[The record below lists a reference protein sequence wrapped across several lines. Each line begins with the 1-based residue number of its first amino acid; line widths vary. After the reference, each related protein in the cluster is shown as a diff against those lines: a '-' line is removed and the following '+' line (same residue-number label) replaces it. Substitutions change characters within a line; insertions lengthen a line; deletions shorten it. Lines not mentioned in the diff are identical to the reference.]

1 MRSAILSFVLGVALL
16 QQQAAVFNLL
26 PLSLTFAILCLLVW
40 QLSRCQIGQLS
51 RLTMLAARIATCLCA
66 FVIGFCWASFFA
78 HFQLRQELPKEWEVR
93 DLLVQGVI
101 DQLPVKTDNGIR
113 FNFAVERY
121 ILPTDS
127 GLPNPRSTKTQ
138 FNSPTQQSMLQSM
151 QSIRPIS
158 TELFPKRLALGWF
171 DDSDGVID
179 TPSLLPGQR
188 WQLLV
193 RLKRPHGN
201 ANPYGFDY
209 EAWLFE
215 QGLRATGSVRF
226 RSSTN
231 VDSKLENGKANLLLT
246 DFVWSLSNLIERS
259 RFRLREHMQRNLSGS
274 SYAGVLTALVIGD
287 QRDISSA
294 DWATFNRT
302 GVGHLM
308 SISGL
313 HITMIAGLFASLMH
327 FLWRHSFF
335 TRAQLPLMIPAPK
348 VAVLSGLIA
357 AIIYVALAGFGVP
370 AQRTLWM
377 LAVLAIAIWRGTSAS
392 GSHVLI
398 LALGV
403 VVALDPWAVLWPGF
417 WLSFGA
423 VGVLLYSSAGRIEV
437 RSSLSNAQNFF
448 DQFGLHK
455 LIPQLRIAAR
465 AQYAITFGL
474 VPLTLL
480 LFSQISVVSPIA
492 NAVAIPLVSFV
503 VTPLALLGSVLPA
516 PLSAW
521 CLLVAHECVTLLV
534 RFLELLNGSSL
545 AVWHTPKPSWW
556 MFGAASLGLLYL
568 LAPRGIPMRWLG
580 VMCCL
585 PLLLQPVQRPA
596 KDDWQVTVFDVGQ
609 GSAVLVET
617 AQHRLLYD
625 TGPGTSA
632 DSNSGTRVL
641 LPYLQ
646 ARGITHLDQLIV
658 SHSDN
663 DHSGGAISILK
674 KLQVDQLLSS
684 LPEHH
689 PITQH
694 TKQSSRCVAGQSW
707 NWDGISF
714 EILHP
719 VPVIYTSDKWKPN
732 ALSCTLK
739 ISSKSHAMLLTGD
752 IEAVQEDQL
761 IHRIPEKLVADV
773 LLVPHH
779 GSGTSS
785 SASFL
790 QMVKPSLALFQLGY
804 LNRYHHPK
812 DAVLQRYLDFGIK
825 PLRTDTSGAITLQ
838 FGSAIQVSEYRK
850 GHARYWHR

>member
-16 QQQAAVFNLL
+16 QQQVAVFDLF
-26 PLSLTFAILCLLVW
+26 PLSLAFAILCLLAW
-40 QLSRCQIGQLS
+40 QLSRRQVGQGS
-51 RLTMLAARIATCLCA
+51 RLMAVTVRLIICFLASG
-66 FVIGFCWASFFA
+66 IGFCWASFFA
-78 HFQLRQELPKEWEVR
+78 HYQLRQELPKEWEGR

-101 DQLPVKTDNGIR
+101 DQLPVKTDNGTR
-113 FNFAVERY
+113 FNFSVERY
-121 ILPTDS
+121 ILPSDLERQLGRTNRQTQLNS
-127 GLPNPRSTKTQ
+127 VIQQQTQSTRQ
-138 FNSPTQQSMLQSM
+138 
-151 QSIRPIS
+151 IS
-158 TELFPKRLALGWF
+158 TESFPKRLALGWF
-171 DDSDGVID
+171 DDADGVID
-179 TPSLLPGQR
+179 TPSLQPGQR

-215 QGLRATGSVRF
+215 QGLRATGSVRL
-226 RSSTN
+226 RLGSHTDLN
-231 VDSKLENGKANLLLT
+231 AQNGRPNLLLT

-259 RFRLREHMQRNLSGS
+259 RFHLREHMLRDLSS
-274 SYAGVLTALVIGD
+274 SAYAGVLTALVIGD

-294 DWATFNRT
+294 DWVMFNRT

-335 TRAQLPLMIPAPK
+335 TRAQLPLIIPVPK

-377 LAVLAIAIWRGTSAS
+377 LAVLAIAIWCGRSAS
-392 GSHVLI
+392 STHVLI

-403 VVALDPWAVLWPGF
+403 VVVLDPWAVLWPGF

-437 RSSLSNAQNFF
+437 RAAASDNQVFLH
-448 DQFGLHK
+448 QFGLRK
-455 LIPQLRIAAR
+455 LMPQLRIAAR

-480 LFSQISVVSPIA
+480 LFSQISVLSPIA

-521 CLLVAHECVTLLV
+521 CLFVAHECVALLV
-534 RFLELLNGSSL
+534 QFLELLNNSSF

-556 MFGAASLGLLYL
+556 MFAAASLGLLYL
-568 LAPRGIPMRWLG
+568 LAPRGIPMRCLG
-580 VMCCL
+580 AMCCL
-585 PLLLQPVQRPA
+585 PLLLQPVQGPA
-596 KDDWQVTVFDVGQ
+596 KDHWQVTVFDVGQ

-617 AQHRLLYD
+617 AHHRLLYD
-625 TGPGTSA
+625 TGPGTSS

-674 KLQVDQLLSS
+674 NLQVDQLLSS

-694 TKQSSRCVAGQSW
+694 AKQSTRCIAGQSW
-707 NWDGISF
+707 EWDGISF

-719 VPVIYTSDKWKPN
+719 LPVIYTSDKWKPN

-761 IHRIPEKLVADV
+761 IHRIPEKLGADV

-785 SASFL
+785 SATFL
-790 QMVKPSLALFQLGY
+790 QVVKPSLALFQLGY

-812 DAVLQRYLDFGIK
+812 DSVLQRYLDFGIK

-850 GHARYWHR
+850 GHARYWHQ